1 MNLTLDSSVIVA
13 SLRKQEKRHKE
24 CKTLLEQ
31 LKNGEHTAYESG
43 IVLVEVTAAI
53 RRRTGSKDL
62 AMRVKNDLLELNFL
76 NFLEL
81 TELRMKRSAEIA
93 SRIGVRGMDAIVIQI
108 AEETGSVLVTLDE
121 EMMKAAKEIV
131 TVKEIQR
138 LLT

>member
-1 MNLTLDSSVIVA
+1 M
-13 SLRKQEKRHKE
+13 
-24 CKTLLEQ
+24 LEQ

-43 IVLVEVTAAI
+43 IVLVEVAAAI

-62 AMRVKNDLLELNFL
+62 AIRVKNDLLELNFL

-81 TELRMKRSAEIA
+81 TELRMKRAAEIA

-108 AEETGSVLVTLDE
+108 AEETRSVLVTLDE

-131 TVKEIQR
+131 TIKEIQR

>member
-43 IVLVEVTAAI
+43 IVLVEVAAAI

-62 AMRVKNDLLELNFL
+62 AIRVKNDLLELNFL

-81 TELRMKRSAEIA
+81 TELRMKRAAEIA

-108 AEETGSVLVTLDE
+108 AEETRSVLVTLDE